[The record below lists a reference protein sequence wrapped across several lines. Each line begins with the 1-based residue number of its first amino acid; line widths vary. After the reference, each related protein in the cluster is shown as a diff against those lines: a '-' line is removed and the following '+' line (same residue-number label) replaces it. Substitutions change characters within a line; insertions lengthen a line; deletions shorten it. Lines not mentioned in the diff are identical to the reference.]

1 MENEKILKGIAAS
14 SGIIIGKVFL
24 LEEDEYFIPVKRI
37 SKDKIQAEFAR
48 LEKAMAVTEKEI
60 SENKEALSKM
70 LGESYAE
77 IAVAH
82 LLILKDPMIQ
92 QEVSAIINSGFNAE
106 YAIYQMVE
114 KMSKTFDEIEDEYFK
129 ERKNDLA
136 DIAKKLIT
144 NLLGKKDNKLKNLE
158 PGSVIVAKTL
168 TPADTIT
175 MKNEMVKAFVTDTGG
190 KTSHTALIAQSL
202 EIPAVVGLKN
212 ASSQVYHGMPI
223 IVDGNKGI
231 IILEPSKKTKQ
242 EYKKEYEIQITAR
255 KELEQFK
262 DLTAT
267 TIDGKNI
274 TLDANIETPDEI
286 NSVLANGASGI
297 GLYRSEFMYMSTKSM
312 PTEEDHFQNY
322 VKIAK
327 QMGEKAVIIRTIDLG
342 GDKLTKLGL
351 MNIGREENPFMGLR
365 AIRLCLKYPE
375 ILKTQ
380 LKGILRASM
389 YGNLK
394 IMYPMISK
402 IEEIRQANVI
412 LQQAKQ
418 ELKKEGLKF
427 NENIKVGAMIE
438 VPSIA
443 VISDLVAKEVDF
455 MSIGTNDLIQYT
467 IAVDRVNED
476 VASLYEPLHPA
487 VLRLIKTI
495 IDAGHAAGK
504 PVGMCGEMASSIEY
518 TKVLIGLGLDEFSMS
533 SGKIPK
539 LKKEIRNISFEK
551 SKILAE
557 KLLNCA
563 SKDEVF
569 ETIQKFND

>member
-1 MENEKILKGIAAS
+1 MKNEQILKGIAAS
-14 SGIIIGKVFL
+14 SGVVIGKVFL
-24 LEEDEYFIPVKRI
+24 LEEDEYFIPVKKI
-37 SKDKIQAEFAR
+37 SKDKIQAEFTR
-48 LEKAMAVTEKEI
+48 LEKALSATEQEI
-60 SENKEALSKM
+60 SENKAALSKM
-70 LGESYAE
+70 LGENYAE

-82 LLILKDPMIQ
+82 LLILKDPMIK
-92 QEVSAIINSGFNAE
+92 QEVGTLIESGVNAE
-106 YAIYQMVE
+106 YAIYQTVE
-114 KMSKTFDEIEDEYFK
+114 KMSKTFDSIEDEYFK
-129 ERKNDLA
+129 ERKNDLS
-136 DIAKKLIT
+136 DIAKKVIT
-144 NLLGKKDNKLKNLE
+144 NLLGKKDNKLKNIS

-175 MKNEMVKAFVTDTGG
+175 MKNEMVSAFVTDTGG

-212 ASSQVYHGMPI
+212 VSSQVYHGMPI

-231 IILEPSKKTKQ
+231 IILEPSKKTKLLYQ
-242 EYKKEYEIQITAR
+242 KEYEIQITDR

-267 TIDGKNI
+267 TTDGKNI

-286 NSVLANGASGI
+286 NSVLANGAAGI
-297 GLYRSEFMYMSTKSM
+297 GLYRSEFMYMSTKNM
-312 PTEEDHFQNY
+312 PTEEEHFQNY
-322 VKIAK
+322 AKIA
-327 QMGEKAVIIRTIDLG
+327 QRMGTKNVIIRTIDLG

-351 MNIGREENPFMGLR
+351 MNIGMEENPFMGLR
-365 AIRLCLKYPE
+365 AIRLCLKYPA

-380 LKGILRASM
+380 LKGILRASV
-389 YGNLK
+389 YGNLR
-394 IMYPMISK
+394 IMYPMVSK

-418 ELKKEGLKF
+418 ELKKEGKKF

-443 VISDLVAKEVDF
+443 IISDIVAKEVDF

-495 IDAGHAAGK
+495 IDAGHNAGK

-539 LKKEIRNISFEK
+539 LKREIRNISFEK
-551 SKILAE
+551 SKLLAE

-563 SKDEVF
+563 SKEDVSE
-569 ETIQKFND
+569 IMQQFNF

>member
-1 MENEKILKGIAAS
+1 MKNEQILRGIAAS
-14 SGIIIGKVFL
+14 SGVVIGKVFL
-24 LEEDEYFIPVKRI
+24 LEEDEYFIPVRKI
-37 SKDKIQAEFAR
+37 SKDKIHAEFVR
-48 LEKAMAVTEKEI
+48 LEKALAVTEKEI
-60 SENKEALSKM
+60 TENKNALSKM

-82 LLILKDPMIQ
+82 LLILKDPMIMK
-92 QEVSAIINSGFNAE
+92 EVETFINSGLNAE

-114 KMSKTFDEIEDEYFK
+114 KMSKTFDNIDDEYFK

-136 DIAKKLIT
+136 DIAKKVIT
-144 NLLGKKDNKLKNLE
+144 NLLGKKDNKLNNIE

-175 MKNEMVKAFVTDTGG
+175 MKNEMVSAFVTDTGG

-212 ASSQVYHGMPI
+212 VSSQVYHGMPI

-231 IILEPSKKTKQ
+231 IILEPSRQTKQ
-242 EYKKEYEIQITAR
+242 EYQKEYEIQITDR

-262 DLTAT
+262 NLTAT
-267 TIDGKNI
+267 TTDGKNI

-286 NSVLANGASGI
+286 NSVLANGATGI
-297 GLYRSEFMYMSTKSM
+297 GLYRSEFMYMSTKNM
-312 PTEEDHFQNY
+312 PTEEEHFQNY
-322 VKIAK
+322 AKIAK
-327 QMGEKAVIIRTIDLG
+327 RMGNKSVVIRTIDLG

-365 AIRLCLKYPE
+365 AIRLCLKHPA
-375 ILKTQ
+375 IFKTQ
-380 LKGILRASM
+380 LKGILRASV
-389 YGNLK
+389 YGNIK

-402 IEEIRQANVI
+402 IEEIKQANII
-412 LQQAKQ
+412 LEQAKQ
-418 ELKKEGLKF
+418 ELKKEGKEF

-443 VISDLVAKEVDF
+443 IISDIVAKEVDF

-467 IAVDRVNED
+467 IAIDRLNED
-476 VASLYEPLHPA
+476 VANLYEPLHPA
-487 VLRLIKTI
+487 VLRLIKRI
-495 IDAGHAAGK
+495 IDAGHQAGK
-504 PVGMCGEMASSIEY
+504 PVGMCGEMASSTEY
-518 TKVLIGLGLDEFSMS
+518 TKILIGLGLEEFSMS

-539 LKKEIRNISFEK
+539 LKREIRNISFDK

-563 SKDEVF
+563 SKEEVS
-569 ETIQKFND
+569 TLLMNS